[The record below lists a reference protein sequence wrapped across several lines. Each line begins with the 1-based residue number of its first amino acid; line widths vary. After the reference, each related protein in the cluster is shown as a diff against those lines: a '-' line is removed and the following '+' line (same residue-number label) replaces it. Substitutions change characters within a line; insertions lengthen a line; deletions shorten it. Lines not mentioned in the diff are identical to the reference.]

1 MNDMEL
7 DAGALQLVGVTMGD
21 GGQPELELVPE
32 TVEAL
37 RVTFRGKTPLCTLG
51 KYLAIFLSFGDV

>member
-1 MNDMEL
+1 MEL

-21 GGQPELELVPE
+21 GEQPELELVPE

-37 RVTFRGKTPLCTLG
+37 RATFKERLPFALG
-51 KYLAIFLSFGDV
+51 KYLAIYISIC